1 MFARVIAFQR
11 LSKAG
16 KCDEKSTATQ
26 TLIVEAHPE
35 LLNAGNVAITPT
47 GRRVKGMVWND
58 QRKLTRRNRR
68 CRQLYIASKDTSH
81 AMPMSLLP
89 HRADGRRWQ
98 RRTVE

>member
-1 MFARVIAFQR
+1 
-11 LSKAG
+11 
-16 KCDEKSTATQ
+16 
-26 TLIVEAHPE
+26 
-35 LLNAGNVAITPT
+35 
-47 GRRVKGMVWND
+47 MVWND